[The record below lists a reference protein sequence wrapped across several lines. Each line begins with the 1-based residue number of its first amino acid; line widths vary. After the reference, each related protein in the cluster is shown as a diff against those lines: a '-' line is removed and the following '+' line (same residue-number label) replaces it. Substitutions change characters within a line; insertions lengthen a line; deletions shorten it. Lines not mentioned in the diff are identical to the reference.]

1 MISYGVNKFNKIFLA
16 ESADSVAI
24 VRADEFVPI
33 VDGLG
38 EVFSLS
44 NLIAVVVAAD
54 LSLPL
59 IGFVISYIL
68 LY

>member
-1 MISYGVNKFNKIFLA
+1 MISYGVNKFNKIFFT

-33 VDGLG
+33 VNGLG
-38 EVFSLS
+38 QVFSLS